1 MAENA
6 IKALNVSKTYKV
18 ADRRIT
24 VLDQITVEIEPG
36 EFVVVAGSSGSGKST
51 LLSLLSGMDHPCS
64 GSIKLFGREIT
75 SLKENDLAP
84 LRNTM
89 MGFVFQAF
97 YLVPSLNTLENVMF
111 PAELKKDPA
120 AQDKA
125 EQLLNRVGLWD
136 RRNNRPEQLSGGE
149 QQRVAICRAL
159 INDPRLLFADEPT
172 GNLDSGN
179 SQSVIELLSGLRQ
192 EHKTTLIMATHN
204 MEIADDADRV
214 LHLHDGR
221 FV

>member
-1 MAENA
+1 MPENA
-6 IKALNVSKTYKV
+6 IKALNVSKTYTV
-18 ADRRIT
+18 AERRIT
-24 VLDQITVEIEPG
+24 VLDQVTVEIEPG

-75 SLKENDLAP
+75 RLKENDLAP
-84 LRNTM
+84 LRNVM

-97 YLVPSLNTLENVMF
+97 YLVPSLNALENVMF

-125 EQLLNRVGLWD
+125 EKLLNRVGLWD
-136 RRNNRPEQLSGGE
+136 RRKNRPEQLSGGE

-159 INDPRLLFADEPT
+159 INDPKLLFADEPT

-192 EHKTTLIMATHN
+192 EHKATLIMATHN
-204 MEIADDADRV
+204 MEIAHDADRV